1 VTLWGQGAAAR
12 IVDTVVTP
20 VRTPFLRLTLVTLTG
35 LVGQAT
41 AADPHAEFFEKRI
54 RPVLVEHCY
63 KCHSLE
69 SGKDKGGLRVDS
81 HESLVHGGG
90 SGAAVVPGAAEKSLL
105 LAAIKQ
111 GDAGTAMP
119 PQGDPLPPA
128 VIKDFES

>member
-1 VTLWGQGAAAR
+1 
-12 IVDTVVTP
+12 
-20 VRTPFLRLTLVTLTG
+20 VTLTG

-90 SGAAVVPGAAEKSLL
+90 SGAAVVPGAAEKSCCWPRSNKAM
-105 LAAIKQ
+105 LAPRCHPKAILYRRQ
-111 GDAGTAMP
+111 
-119 PQGDPLPPA
+119 
-128 VIKDFES
+128 